1 MAFVSVLVV
10 DEDADASAS
19 ARAVLS
25 AAGYAVHEA
34 LSVRRAL
41 QRLMASPPDVMITE
55 ILLQDGDGIELISA
69 AKETSR
75 DTRII
80 AVAKRRFLYGLDLL
94 DLACKLGAD
103 AVLEK
108 PLEPGTLLAT
118 VGRVVA
124 LDARQV

>member
-1 MAFVSVLVV
+1 MASMSVLVV
-10 DEDADASAS
+10 DDDIAVLAS

-55 ILLQDGDGIELISA
+55 VLMQDGDGMELISA
-69 AKETSR
+69 ARKTKR

-80 AVAKRRFLYGLDLL
+80 AVAKRRFIYGLDLL
-94 DLACKLGAD
+94 ELASELGAD

-108 PLEPGTLLAT
+108 PLEPETLLAA
-118 VGRVVA
+118 VGRLVD
-124 LDARQV
+124 LDARHV